1 MFTIKAK
8 KRDAKDSLT
17 YIRKQGETP
26 AVFYGLGKDTT
37 PISIPSK
44 EFQKIWKEA
53 GESTTINLETD
64 NGTVNTLIHD
74 VAIDPLTG
82 YPLHADFLVID
93 INKKISVSVP
103 LEFEGIAP
111 AVKEG
116 IGTLVKVMHEIEIEA
131 LPKDL
136 PHAVV
141 VDISN
146 LTGLDSQITV
156 ADLKLPTGVV
166 AIAEREEVVAAI
178 SVMKEEKE
186 EETTPVDL
194 SAIEVE
200 KKGKK
205 EEEAPIEETA

>member
-8 KRDAKDSLT
+8 KRNDKDSLA
-17 YIRKQGETP
+17 YLRKQGETP
-26 AVFYGLGKDTT
+26 AVFYGLDKNTT

-53 GESTTINLETD
+53 GESTTINLETEG
-64 NGTVNTLIHD
+64 GTINTLIHD

-93 INKKISVSVP
+93 INKKITVSIP

-136 PHAVV
+136 PHAII

-146 LTGLDSQITV
+146 LVDLDSQITV
-156 ADLKLPTGVV
+156 ADLKLSSGVTAV
-166 AIAEREEVVAAI
+166 AEAEEVVAAI

-186 EETTPVDL
+186 EETAPIDL

-205 EEEAPIEETA
+205 EEDAPVEETA

>member
-8 KRDAKDSLT
+8 KRNDKDSLT
-17 YIRKQGETP
+17 FLRKQGETP
-26 AVFYGLGKDTT
+26 AVFYGLNKETT

-53 GESTTINLETD
+53 GESTTINLETES
-64 NGTVNTLIHD
+64 GTVNTLIHD

-93 INKKISVSVP
+93 INKKITVSVP
-103 LEFEGIAP
+103 LEFEGVAP
-111 AVKEG
+111 AVKDG
-116 IGTLVKVMHEIEIEA
+116 VGTLVKVMHEIEIEA

-136 PHAVV
+136 PHSIT
-141 VDISN
+141 VDISSLIN
-146 LTGLDSQITV
+146 LDSQITV
-156 ADLKLPTGVV
+156 SELKFPSGVN
-166 AIAEREEVVAAI
+166 AITESSEVVAAI

-186 EETTPVDL
+186 EDTTPVDL

-205 EEEAPIEETA
+205 EEEAPVEETA

>member
-8 KRDAKDSLT
+8 KRNDKDSLA
-17 YIRKQGETP
+17 YLRKQGETP
-26 AVFYGLGKDTT
+26 AVFYGLGKETT

-53 GESTTINLETD
+53 GESTTISLETD

-156 ADLKLPTGVV
+156 AELKLPSGVV
-166 AIAEREEVVAAI
+166 AMADKDEVVAAI

-186 EETTPVDL
+186 EEAAPVDL

-205 EEEAPIEETA
+205 EEEAPVEETA